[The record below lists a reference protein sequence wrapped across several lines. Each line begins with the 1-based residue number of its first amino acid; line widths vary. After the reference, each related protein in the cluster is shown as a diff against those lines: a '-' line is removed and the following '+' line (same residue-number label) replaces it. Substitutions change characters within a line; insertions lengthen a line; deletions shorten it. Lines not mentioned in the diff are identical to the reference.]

1 MKAKYVWVALL
12 ALTFFGCD
20 DNTGTLGLG
29 MLPESDQNIN
39 GRYTTYEVSTNSI
52 LSGPVYAKTSVGY
65 VGKFTDKEFGAYEA
79 SFLAQLNSPS
89 GISFPSVYDP
99 EKNPKGV
106 MAGDSIHTAEL
117 ILYYKSYFGD
127 SISPCRMTV
136 YKLNAPL
143 PQLPQTYYTNIKPEL
158 YYSSDSLLAQKAYTA
173 VDQSLSDSIRNSDN
187 FYPNVRLTSKEITK
201 LGKRIYRLNRDH
213 PEYFKSSEAF
223 IENVFKG
230 IYAKNDYGNGTIL
243 YVDQINLNV
252 VIRCHE
258 KDSLGNN
265 LKKKNGTDSLYYT
278 TRTFAT
284 TKEVIQA
291 NSFNTSQEELQG
303 FIDKHPECTYLKSPA
318 GIFTQATLPIDDIY
332 KELSNDTINA
342 VKLTFNSYNQPD
354 NGQFSMKAP
363 TYVLL
368 LREKE
373 RQSFFEENK
382 LTDNI
387 TSYLAVHNAIIS
399 NKPTTNQYVFTNL
412 TRLIN
417 TCVNEKQE
425 AKKKAGSSWNET
437 AWEAKNP
444 DWNKVVLIP
453 VLVQYDSSSNKNMIS
468 IQHDLQPGYVKLEGG
483 PGINNDGT
491 KLKLE
496 VTYTNFNGKQ

>member
-20 DNTGTLGLG
+20 DNTGTIGWD
-29 MLPESDQNIN
+29 MLPDSDQNIN
-39 GRYTTYEVSTNSI
+39 GRYTTYELTTNSD
-52 LSGPVYAKTSVGY
+52 LSGPVFAKTSVGY
-65 VGKFTDKEFGAYEA
+65 VGKFTDKEFGEYEA
-79 SFLAQLNSPS
+79 SFLAQLNSPD

-99 EKNPKGV
+99 ETNPKGV

-127 SISPCRMTV
+127 SINPCRMTV
-136 YKLNAPL
+136 YELDENL
-143 PQLPQTYYTNIKPEL
+143 TQNYYTDIDPLK
-158 YYSSDSLLAQKAYTA
+158 YYNPNNLLARKAYTA
-173 VDQSLSDSIRNSDN
+173 VDQSLSDSIRNSDD
-187 FYPNVRLTSKEITK
+187 FYPNVRLTSEEITK

-213 PEYFKSSEAF
+213 PEYFKTSEAF
-223 IENVFKG
+223 INNVFKG

-265 LKKKNGTDSLYYT
+265 LKKKNGADSLYYT

-291 NSFNTSQEELQG
+291 NKFVNSEKLNEIAKKT
-303 FIDKHPECTYLKSPA
+303 DCTYLKSPA
-318 GIFTQATLPIDDIY
+318 GIFTQATLPINKIY
-332 KELSNDTINA
+332 EELSHDTINA

-354 NGQFSMKAP
+354 NGKFSMKAP

-382 LTDNI
+382 LTDAGFRAYVNCKEKVTFPWTMIDKI
-387 TSYLAVHNAIIS
+387 TTYDEYLAS
-399 NKPTTNQYVFTNL
+399 D
-412 TRLIN
+412 
-417 TCVNEKQE
+417 EM
-425 AKKKAGSSWNET
+425 AKKRHVFEINEED
-437 AWEAKNP
+437 ASDN
-444 DWNKVVLIP
+444 
-453 VLVQYDSSSNKNMIS
+453 
-468 IQHDLQPGYVKLEGG
+468 
-483 PGINNDGT
+483 
-491 KLKLE
+491 
-496 VTYTNFNGKQ
+496 

>member
-143 PQLPQTYYTNIKPEL
+143 PQLPQTYYTNIDPKEYYDSKQPEK
-158 YYSSDSLLAQKAYTA
+158 SLLARKAYTA
-173 VDQSLSDSIRNSDN
+173 VDQSLSDSIRNDKD
-187 FYPNVRLTSKEITK
+187 FYPNIRLTSDSITE
-201 LGKRIYRLNRDH
+201 LGKRIYDLNRKH

-223 IENVFKG
+223 IDKVFKG
-230 IYAKNDYGNGTIL
+230 IYVKNDYGNGTVL

-265 LKKKNGTDSLYYT
+265 LKKKNGADSLYYT

-291 NSFNTSQEELQG
+291 NRFENSSKLDKKAEET
-303 FIDKHPECTYLKSPA
+303 DCTYLKSPA
-318 GIFTQATLPIDDIY
+318 GIFTQATLPVDDIY
-332 KELSNDTINA
+332 EELINDTINA
-342 VKLTFNSYNQPD
+342 VKLTFNSYNQED
-354 NGQFSMKAP
+354 NGKFSMKAP

-425 AKKKAGSSWNET
+425 AKKKEGAGWDEA
-437 AWEAKNP
+437 AWEAENP

-453 VLVQYDSSSNKNMIS
+453 VLVQYDNSSNKNMIS

-483 PGINNDGT
+483 QNGP

-496 VTYTNFNGKQ
+496 VTYTNFNGK

>member
-1 MKAKYVWVALL
+1 MKAKYVWVTLL

-39 GRYTTYEVSTNSI
+39 GRYTTYELTTNSD
-52 LSGPVYAKTSVGY
+52 LSGPVFAKTSVGY
-65 VGKFTDKEFGAYEA
+65 VGKFTDKEFGDYEA
-79 SFLAQLNSPS
+79 SFLAQLNSPD

-99 EKNPKGV
+99 ETNPKGV

-117 ILYYKSYFGD
+117 ILYYQSYFGD

-136 YKLNAPL
+136 YELDKNLTQN
-143 PQLPQTYYTNIKPEL
+143 YYTDINPLE
-158 YYSSDSLLAQKAYTA
+158 YYNPNNLLARKAYTA
-173 VDQSLSDSIRNSDN
+173 VDQSLSDSIRKTEN
-187 FYPNVRLTSKEITK
+187 FYPNVRLTSEEITN
-201 LGKRIYRLNRDH
+201 LGKKIYRLNRDH

-223 IENVFKG
+223 INNVFKG
-230 IYAKNDYGNGTIL
+230 IYAKNDYGNGTVL

-265 LKKKNGTDSLYYT
+265 LKKKDGTDSLYYT

-291 NSFNTSQEELQG
+291 NKFTNSAKLEE
-303 FIDKHPECTYLKSPA
+303 IAKKTDCTYLKSPA
-318 GIFTQATLPIDDIY
+318 GIFTQATLPINKIY
-332 KELSNDTINA
+332 EELSNDTINA
-342 VKLTFNSYNQPD
+342 VKLTFNNYNQVD
-354 NGQFSMKAP
+354 NGQFSMQAP

-387 TSYLAVHNAIIS
+387 TSYLAVHNATINS
-399 NKPTTNQYVFTNL
+399 KPTTNQYVFTNL

-417 TCVNEKQE
+417 TCVNEKLE
-425 AKKKAGSSWNET
+425 AKKKAGASWNEA
-437 AWEAKNP
+437 AWEAENP

-483 PGINNDGT
+483 QNGP

-496 VTYTNFNGKQ
+496 VTYTNFNGK

>member
-20 DNTGTLGLG
+20 DNTGTIGWD
-29 MLPESDQNIN
+29 MLPDSDQNIN
-39 GRYTTYEVSTNSI
+39 GRYTTYELTTNSD
-52 LSGPVYAKTSVGY
+52 LSGPVFAKTSVGY
-65 VGKFTDKEFGAYEA
+65 VGKFTDKEFGEYEA
-79 SFLAQLNSPS
+79 SFLAQLNSPD

-99 EKNPKGV
+99 ETNPKGV

-127 SISPCRMTV
+127 SINPCRMTV
-136 YKLNAPL
+136 YELDENL
-143 PQLPQTYYTNIKPEL
+143 TQNYYTDIDPLK
-158 YYSSDSLLAQKAYTA
+158 YYNPNNLLARKAYTA
-173 VDQSLSDSIRNSDN
+173 VDQSLSDSIRNSDD
-187 FYPNVRLTSKEITK
+187 FYPNVRLTSEEITK

-213 PEYFKSSEAF
+213 PEYFKTSEAF
-223 IENVFKG
+223 INNVFKG
-230 IYAKNDYGNGTIL
+230 IYAKNDCGNGTIL

-291 NSFNTSQEELQG
+291 NKFVNSEKLNEIAKKT
-303 FIDKHPECTYLKSPA
+303 DCTYLKSPA
-318 GIFTQATLPIDDIY
+318 GIFTQATLPINKIY
-332 KELSNDTINA
+332 EELSHDTINA

-354 NGQFSMKAP
+354 NGKFSMKAP

-417 TCVNEKQE
+417 ACVNEKQE
-425 AKKKAGSSWNET
+425 AKKKAGDSWNEA
-437 AWEAKNP
+437 AWEAANP

-483 PGINNDGT
+483 PDGT